1 MAYARPCEACGRGLP
16 AETEGFL
23 SARVLGR
30 TMSQR
35 ERTREELI
43 KEVWPDK
50 ALYAATL
57 LLITSVLGV
66 LQGIAFAVLDITLVK
81 DLPWLLEAMPASLVL
96 VLSLVEAAGA
106 TVALRR
112 QQTRWTLA
120 AGIVGVLSLNLFGL
134 GSVLAVIALVF
145 VGLARTEGE
154 DAASP
159 EEVVPAETWPDKAL
173 AASTVLVVAG
183 VLTAGWGVGL
193 LVDWLT
199 FTGYIPQAV
208 FGWVSIALGALA
220 LLAAVRLY
228 HQNGAWL
235 GVLAGVGSVAGLALY
250 AVGPILGLGAIL
262 LIWQARREDEFET
275 EHGARAGAGTG

>member
-1 MAYARPCEACGRGLP
+1 MS
-16 AETEGFL
+16 T
-23 SARVLGR
+23 RVLGR

-35 ERTREELI
+35 GRTREELI

-57 LLITSVLGV
+57 LLITSVLGI

-134 GSVLAVIALVF
+134 GSVIAVIALVF

-183 VLTAGWGVGL
+183 VLTAGWGLGL

-199 FTGYIPQAV
+199 FTGYMPQAV

-228 HQNGAWL
+228 HQHGAWL
-235 GVLAGVGSVAGLALY
+235 GVLAGVGAVAGLALY